1 MNLFDR
7 FLKLFLSP
15 HAGFYFDIE
24 AARKAGLTKAA
35 KALVRPG
42 GFSNLTF

>member
-1 MNLFDR
+1 LRCQSREPLDGWIR
-7 FLKLFLSP
+7 
-15 HAGFYFDIE
+15 ARIE
-24 AARKAGLTKAA
+24 KQTQQRKAA